1 MVKPYFIY
9 NNNQLVDLISRMPRD
24 KEELKKVAG
33 FGEVKVEKYGKDIIE
48 IVGKYVE

>member
-33 FGEVKVEKYGKDIIE
+33 FGEVKVEKYGEDIIG
-48 IVGKYVE
+48 IVGLYIE